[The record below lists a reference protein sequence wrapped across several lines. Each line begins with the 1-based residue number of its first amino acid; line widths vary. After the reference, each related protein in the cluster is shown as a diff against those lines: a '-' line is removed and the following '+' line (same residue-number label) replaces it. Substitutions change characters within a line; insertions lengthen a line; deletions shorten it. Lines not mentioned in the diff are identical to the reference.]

1 MPRPSPYIKNLN
13 DNNNKHHKNNYIMT
27 LVQTNCRPERRALA
41 SLTQTQLDDFGV
53 TAQEAE
59 TEVNRPVWDVPASWR
74 R

>member
-1 MPRPSPYIKNLN
+1 
-13 DNNNKHHKNNYIMT
+13 MT
-27 LVQTNCRPERRALA
+27 LVQTNCCPERRRPSLSTLLNTWIGLARQRRALA
-41 SLTQTQLDDFGV
+41 SLTQTQLDDIGV